1 MRPIFIPLM
10 LALELMVAGCGGQS
24 DEQSAAPATVAGP
37 TTTGPP
43 ATLAS
48 TTTTEPPATLASTT
62 TGAPSR
68 ARQLKTVLRR
78 NYSKVRAVSENED
91 GITIKTSYI
100 FNYDNAEAGAEI
112 CEAAKTLVAD
122 DSFVE
127 VVAVDDRWLART
139 TVFTGRCKATT
150 LIR

>member
-1 MRPIFIPLM
+1 
-10 LALELMVAGCGGQS
+10 
-24 DEQSAAPATVAGP
+24 
-37 TTTGPP
+37 
-43 ATLAS
+43 
-48 TTTTEPPATLASTT
+48 
-62 TGAPSR
+62 
-68 ARQLKTVLRR
+68 
-78 NYSKVRAVSENED
+78 VSENAD

-100 FNYDNAEAGAEI
+100 FNYDNAEAGAAI
-112 CEAAKTLVAD
+112 CETTKALVGD

>member
-1 MRPIFIPLM
+1 MRPICIPLM
-10 LALELMVAGCGGQS
+10 LALALVVAGCGGQS
-24 DEQSAAPATVAGP
+24 EEQSAAPATVAAP

-48 TTTTEPPATLASTT
+48 AI

-68 ARQLKTVLRR
+68 ARQLKTALRR
-78 NYSKVRAVSENED
+78 NYSKVRSVSENED